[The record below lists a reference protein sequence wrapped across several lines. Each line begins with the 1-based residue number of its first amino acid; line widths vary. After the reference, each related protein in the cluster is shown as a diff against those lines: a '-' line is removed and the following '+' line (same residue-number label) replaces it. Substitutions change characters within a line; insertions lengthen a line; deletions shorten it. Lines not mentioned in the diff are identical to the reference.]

1 MRKLTIVFHHAGG
14 GHQSAADALKA
25 TLAGQEHPWDVSLL
39 DIQELLDPLDLL
51 RRATGLRIQD
61 TYNLI
66 LRKGW
71 TRFTPQLL
79 VILQG
84 TIRLYHSPIV
94 RALRAYWAQHPADL
108 VLSVIPHF
116 NREIAE
122 SLRPVGIRTPREI
135 PIWPSQAGR
144 DALKAQPSAAKA
156 ASMAGANGTAEAVPY
171 PKLSGN
177 EPNQRIL
184 NSRTLGTETAITKP
198 PFVTLITDLAD
209 YPPHF
214 WIEPESEYIIV
225 GSERA
230 RQQALTIGHPA
241 DHIFQTSG
249 MILKPRFY
257 EKTTVDRV
265 AERTRLGLEP
275 DCPTGIVL
283 FGGYGSKVMV
293 DITRKLNEA
302 GGGVQIILIC
312 GHNQKLAA
320 ELKNLRTRKPVLVV
334 GFAQNVEYYM
344 ALADFF
350 IGKPGPG
357 SISEALQFHLP
368 VIVECNSKTLPQE
381 RYNAEWVTEKGFGIV
396 VPSFKNIAPAVQRLL
411 ESATFNAFRMKANEY
426 SNRALFEVPIILE
439 ECAPHTAATIQ
450 PQAAV
455 LI

>member
-14 GHQSAADALKA
+14 GHQSAAEALKD
-25 TLAGQEHPWDVSLL
+25 TLTQQERPWEVTLL
-39 DIQELLDPLDLL
+39 DIQELLDPLDLI

-79 VILQG
+79 VVLQG
-84 TIRLYHSPIV
+84 TIRTYHSPIV
-94 RALRAYWAQHPADL
+94 KALRAYWEQHSADL

-116 NREIAE
+116 NREIAD
-122 SLRPVGIRTPREI
+122 SLR
-135 PIWPSQAGR
+135 
-144 DALKAQPSAAKA
+144 
-156 ASMAGANGTAEAVPY
+156 AEDR
-171 PKLSGN
+171 K
-177 EPNQRIL
+177 
-184 NSRTLGTETAITKP
+184 T

-214 WIEPESEYIIV
+214 WIERESEYLIV
-225 GSERA
+225 GTERA
-230 RQQALTIGHPA
+230 RQQALTIGHSA

-257 EKTTVDRV
+257 QKTSCQKSTVDRV
-265 AERTRLGLEP
+265 AERKRLGLDP

-283 FGGYGSKVMV
+283 FGGHGSQVMV

-302 GGGVQIILIC
+302 GRVQLILIC

-320 ELKNLRTRKPVLVV
+320 ELKKLPTRKPIAVV

-357 SISEALQFHLP
+357 SISEALQLHLP
-368 VIVECNSKTLPQE
+368 LIVECNSRTLPQE
-381 RYNAEWVTEKGFGIV
+381 RYNAQWVTEKGYGIV
-396 VPSFKNIAPAVQRLL
+396 VPSFKRIAPAVQRLL
-411 ESATFNAFRMKANEY
+411 QSATYDEFRRKADEY
-426 SNRALFEVPIILE
+426 SNRALFEVPVILE
-439 ECAPHTAATIQ
+439 QCAERTATPA
-450 PQAAV
+450 
-455 LI
+455 LSGSRRDG

>member
-14 GHQSAADALKA
+14 GHRSAAEALKA
-25 TLAGQEHPWDVSLL
+25 TLSSQEHPWDVTLL
-39 DIQELLDPLDLL
+39 DFQELLDPLDLL

-79 VILQG
+79 VVLQG
-84 TIRLYHSPIV
+84 TIRAYHSPIV
-94 RALRAYWAQHPADL
+94 KALRGYRAQHPTDL

-116 NREIAE
+116 NRAIAE
-122 SLRPVGIRTPREI
+122 SLHPVARTP
-135 PIWPSQAGR
+135 G
-144 DALKAQPSAAKA
+144 AK
-156 ASMAGANGTAEAVPY
+156 T
-171 PKLSGN
+171 
-177 EPNQRIL
+177 
-184 NSRTLGTETAITKP
+184 

-209 YPPHF
+209 YPPNF
-214 WIEPESEYIIV
+214 WIERESEYIIV
-225 GSERA
+225 GTERA
-230 RQQALTIGHPA
+230 RQQALTMGHPS

-265 AERTRLGLEP
+265 AERKRLGLEP

-283 FGGYGSKVMV
+283 FGGHGSQVMV

-302 GGGVQIILIC
+302 ASGVQLILIC

-320 ELKNLRTRKPVLVV
+320 ELRKLPTRKPIAVV

-381 RYNAEWVTEKGFGIV
+381 RYNAEWVTEKGYGIV
-396 VPSFKNIAPAVQRLL
+396 VPTFKRIAPAVQRLL
-411 ESATFNAFRMKANEY
+411 GRATFNEFRRKANEY
-426 SNRALFEVPIILE
+426 SNRALLEVPAILE
-439 ECAPHTAATIQ
+439 QCMEHTETAMQ
-450 PQAAV
+450 SQAAV
-455 LI
+455 

>member
-1 MRKLTIVFHHAGG
+1 LRKLTIVFHHAGG

-79 VILQG
+79 VVLQG

-108 VLSVIPHF
+108 ALSVIPHF
-116 NREIAE
+116 NRAIAE
-122 SLRPVGIRTPREI
+122 SLRPVGTRT
-135 PIWPSQAGR
+135 S
-144 DALKAQPSAAKA
+144 S
-156 ASMAGANGTAEAVPY
+156 
-171 PKLSGN
+171 
-177 EPNQRIL
+177 
-184 NSRTLGTETAITKP
+184 TKT

-214 WIEPESEYIIV
+214 WIEPESEYIIA
-225 GSERA
+225 GTERA
-230 RQQALTIGHPA
+230 RQQALTMGHAA

-257 EKTTVDRV
+257 EKTAVDRV
-265 AERTRLGLEP
+265 AERERLGLET

-283 FGGYGSKVMV
+283 FGGHGSQVMA

-302 GGGVQIILIC
+302 ASGVQLILIC
-312 GHNQKLAA
+312 GHNEKLAA
-320 ELKNLRTRKPVLVV
+320 ELKNLQTGKPILVV

-368 VIVECNSKTLPQE
+368 VIVECNSRTLPQE
-381 RYNAEWVTEKGFGIV
+381 RYNAEWVTENGYGIV
-396 VPSFKNIAPAVQRLL
+396 VPSFKKIAPAVQRLL
-411 ESATFNAFRMKANEY
+411 QNATFNEFRRKANEY
-426 SNRALFEVPIILE
+426 SNRALFEVPVILE
-439 ECAPHTAATIQ
+439 QCAGHTAAATQ
-450 PQAAV
+450 FQAAV
-455 LI
+455 

>member
-1 MRKLTIVFHHAGG
+1 LRKLTIVFHHAGG
-14 GHQSAADALKA
+14 GHQSAAEALKA
-25 TLAGQEHPWDVSLL
+25 TLSSQEHPWDVSVL
-39 DIQELLDPLDLL
+39 DIQQLLDPLDLL

-61 TYNLI
+61 TYNVI

-79 VILQG
+79 VVLQG
-84 TIRLYHSPIV
+84 TIRLYHSSIV
-94 RALRAYWAQHPADL
+94 KLLRNYWAEHPADL

-122 SLRPVGIRTPREI
+122 SLRSVDIKT
-135 PIWPSQAGR
+135 AGT
-144 DALKAQPSAAKA
+144 
-156 ASMAGANGTAEAVPY
+156 GT
-171 PKLSGN
+171 
-177 EPNQRIL
+177 
-184 NSRTLGTETAITKP
+184 

-225 GSERA
+225 GTERA
-230 RQQALTIGHPA
+230 RQQALTMGHPA
-241 DHIFQTSG
+241 DHVFLTSG
-249 MILKPRFY
+249 MILKPKFY
-257 EKTTVDRV
+257 EKTSVDRV
-265 AERTRLGLEP
+265 AERKRLGLDP

-283 FGGYGSKVMV
+283 FGGHGSQVMV
-293 DITRKLNEA
+293 DITKKLNEA
-302 GGGVQIILIC
+302 GSGVQLILIC
-312 GHNQKLAA
+312 GHNERLAA
-320 ELKNLRTRKPVLVV
+320 QLKGLRTRRPAAVV

-381 RYNAEWVTEKGFGIV
+381 RYNAEWVTEKGYGIV
-396 VPSFKNIAPAVQRLL
+396 VPSFKKIAPAVQRLL
-411 ESATFNAFRMKANEY
+411 ESATFDEFRRKASEY

-439 ECAPHTAATIQ
+439 QCAEYTQAPTQ
-450 PQAAV
+450 SEAAV
-455 LI
+455 

>member
-1 MRKLTIVFHHAGG
+1 LRKLTIVFHHAGG

-25 TLAGQEHPWDVSLL
+25 TLVGQEHPWHVSLL
-39 DIQELLDPLDLL
+39 DIQELLDPLDLI

-79 VILQG
+79 VVLQG
-84 TIRLYHSPIV
+84 TIRLYHARIV
-94 RALRAYWAQHPADL
+94 KLLRAYWAQHPADL

-116 NREIAE
+116 DREIAD
-122 SLRPVGIRTPREI
+122 SLGPVGTITP
-135 PIWPSQAGR
+135 
-144 DALKAQPSAAKA
+144 
-156 ASMAGANGTAEAVPY
+156 GT
-171 PKLSGN
+171 K
-177 EPNQRIL
+177 
-184 NSRTLGTETAITKP
+184 K

-214 WIEPESEYIIV
+214 WIERESEYIIA
-225 GSERA
+225 GTERA
-230 RQQALTIGHPA
+230 RQQALTMGHPA

-257 EKTTVDRV
+257 EKTAVDRV
-265 AERTRLGLEP
+265 TERKRLGLEP

-283 FGGYGSKVMV
+283 FGGHGSQVMV
-293 DITRKLNEA
+293 DITRELNES
-302 GGGVQIILIC
+302 GSGVQLILIC

-320 ELKNLRTRKPVLVV
+320 EFKSLQTREPIAVV

-368 VIVECNSKTLPQE
+368 VIVECNSRTLPQE
-381 RYNAEWVTEKGFGIV
+381 RYNAEWVTEKGYGIV
-396 VPSFKNIAPAVQRLL
+396 VPSFKEIAAAVRRLL
-411 ESATFNAFRMKANEY
+411 QSETFNQFRRKVNEY
-426 SNRALFEVPIILE
+426 SNRALFEVPAILE
-439 ECAPHTAATIQ
+439 KCTEQTAAPT
-450 PQAAV
+450 QAAV
-455 LI
+455 

>member
-1 MRKLTIVFHHAGG
+1 LRKLTIIFHHAGG
-14 GHQSAADALKA
+14 GHRSAAEALKA
-25 TLAGQEHPWDVSLL
+25 TLSSQEHPWEVSVL
-39 DIQELLDPLDLL
+39 DIQELLDPLDVV

-61 TYNLI
+61 TYNVI

-79 VILQG
+79 VVLQG

-94 RALRAYWAQHPADL
+94 KLLRSYWAEHPADL

-122 SLRPVGIRTPREI
+122 SLRPVGTKMPGTGI
-135 PIWPSQAGR
+135 P
-144 DALKAQPSAAKA
+144 
-156 ASMAGANGTAEAVPY
+156 GT
-171 PKLSGN
+171 
-177 EPNQRIL
+177 
-184 NSRTLGTETAITKP
+184 GT

-214 WIEPESEYIIV
+214 WIERESEYIIV
-225 GSERA
+225 GTERA
-230 RQQALTIGHPA
+230 RQQALTMGHPA

-249 MILKPRFY
+249 MILKPKFY

-265 AERTRLGLEP
+265 AERKRLGLET

-283 FGGYGSKVMV
+283 FGGHGSQVMV
-293 DITRKLNEA
+293 DITKRLNEA
-302 GGGVQIILIC
+302 GSGVQLILIC
-312 GHNQKLAA
+312 GHNQKLAVQ
-320 ELKNLRTRKPVLVV
+320 LKGLQTRKPIAVV

-368 VIVECNSKTLPQE
+368 VVVECNSKTLPQE
-381 RYNAEWVTEKGFGIV
+381 RYNAEWVTEKSYGIV
-396 VPSFKNIAPAVQRLL
+396 VPSFKKIAPAVQRLL
-411 ESATFNAFRMKANEY
+411 QSPTFDEFRRRASEY
-426 SNRALFEVPIILE
+426 SNRALFEVPMILE
-439 ECAPHTAATIQ
+439 QCAEHAAPPVQ
-450 PQAAV
+450 SEAAV
-455 LI
+455 